1 MARKWEIKKVKRT
14 EPYRYLI
21 ILMDDEGK
29 HLERGHERCASEERA
44 LGRAKF
50 LAKIGQ
56 RCDVLV
62 DVAASYGVE
71 EDK

>member
-1 MARKWEIKKVKRT
+1 MARWDVKPVKRS

-21 ILMDDEGK
+21 VL
-29 HLERGHERCASEERA
+29 LEDWGIHKPSGHERYQTKEQAIA
-44 LGRAKF
+44 RAKF

-62 DVAASYGVE
+62 DVAASYGKE
-71 EDK
+71 

>member
-1 MARKWEIKKVKRT
+1 MSRKWEIKKIKRT
-14 EPYRYLI
+14 EPYRYLV
-21 ILMDDEGK
+21 ILLDDEGK
-29 HLERGHERCASEERA
+29 HLPQGHERYASEQRA
-44 LGRAKF
+44 LGRAEF

-71 EDK
+71 E